1 MPPPAGPP
9 VAPAATSPKGRLRP
23 LSELPQQRL
32 APLLG
37 LLTDIDDTLTREGS
51 IEPEALAALHAL
63 RAAGLV
69 VIAITGR
76 PTQWSEPF
84 VHAWPVAAIV
94 AENGGV
100 MLRLEHGRLRL
111 DYTTDDATRAA
122 NAQRMAACAAAVQA
136 EVSGAALARDS
147 AGRLTDIAIDHSEFS
162 HLDDARIAQVVA
174 VMRRHGLTATVSSIH
189 INGWIG
195 GHSKWTG
202 AHWAVQA
209 LTGEALQPDRWL
221 YVGDSTND
229 QEMFERLP
237 LTVAVANIAR
247 FVPQLR
253 ALPGYVTAAER
264 GRGFAEVAQ
273 AVLEAKPDGEAKA
286 AGDWPHGSVQAA
298 DPSDA

>member
-1 MPPPAGPP
+1 MPPPAGLP
-9 VAPAATSPKGRLRP
+9 ANPAAAEGRLRP
-23 LSELPQQRL
+23 LSELPAQRL
-32 APLLG
+32 APLRG
-37 LLTDIDDTLTREGS
+37 LLTDIDDTLTRDGA

-63 RAAGLV
+63 RAAGLA

-100 MLRLEHGRLRL
+100 MLRLAHGRLQL
-111 DYTTDDATRAA
+111 DYTTDDATREA

-147 AGRLTDIAIDHSEFS
+147 AGRLTDIAFDHSEFNQ
-162 HLDDARIAQVVA
+162 LDEARIAQVVA

-189 INGWIG
+189 VNGWIG
-195 GHSKWTG
+195 EHSKWTG

-209 LTGEALQPDRWL
+209 LTGEPLQPDRWL

-253 ALPGYVTAAER
+253 ALPGYVTSAER
-264 GRGFAEVAQ
+264 GRGFAEVAK
-273 AVLEAKPDGEAKA
+273 AVLAAKVAEGRPRG
-286 AGDWPHGSVQAA
+286 
-298 DPSDA
+298 PSEVGNRGGA